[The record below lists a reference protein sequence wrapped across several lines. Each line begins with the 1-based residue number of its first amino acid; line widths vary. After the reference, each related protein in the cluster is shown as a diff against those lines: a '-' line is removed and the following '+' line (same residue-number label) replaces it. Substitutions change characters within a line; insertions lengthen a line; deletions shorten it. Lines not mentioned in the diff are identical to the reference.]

1 MLPLLPIPQRANVLC
16 VNMRR
21 KLLHQRYAEKRLEK
35 AFLCF
40 FLLSFLSTYAN
51 TFFSLSLRENCAREL
66 KLVKMP
72 TLGGR
77 RARLKKS
84 ERRN

>member
-35 AFLCF
+35 LFYVFFYFLFCQHMRTHF
-40 FLLSFLSTYAN
+40 FPSHCVKTA
-51 TFFSLSLRENCAREL
+51 
-66 KLVKMP
+66 LV
-72 TLGGR
+72 
-77 RARLKKS
+77 
-84 ERRN
+84 N